1 MYRTLPYVALFAV
14 SALLQVFLFDN
25 LAISVYLNPLIYV
38 AFIILLPL
46 DIPPV
51 VLLLL
56 GLLTGVT
63 MDWATGGAGLNT
75 AATLPVARLRPAL
88 IDSFYGHENA
98 REGGIPSVAR
108 FGSRRFL
115 EYLVTM
121 VAVHHALFFLLE
133 SLSWSHLLHTVVR
146 IAVSGAVSV
155 GFIWLIARIFTSK
168 LSVRV

>member
-56 GLLTGVT
+56 GLLTG
-63 MDWATGGAGLNT
+63 
-75 AATLPVARLRPAL
+75 
-88 IDSFYGHENA
+88 
-98 REGGIPSVAR
+98 
-108 FGSRRFL
+108 
-115 EYLVTM
+115 
-121 VAVHHALFFLLE
+121 
-133 SLSWSHLLHTVVR
+133 
-146 IAVSGAVSV
+146 
-155 GFIWLIARIFTSK
+155 
-168 LSVRV
+168 

>member
-1 MYRTLPYVALFAV
+1 MYRTLPYLALFAATV
-14 SALLQVFLFDN
+14 LLQVFLFDN
-25 LAISVYLNPLIYV
+25 LSISVYLNPLIYV

-75 AATLPVARLRPAL
+75 AATLPVALLRPAL

>member
-1 MYRTLPYVALFAV
+1 MFGRTLEYEL
-14 SALLQVFLFDN
+14 
-25 LAISVYLNPLIYV
+25 
-38 AFIILLPL
+38 
-46 DIPPV
+46 
-51 VLLLL
+51 
-56 GLLTGVT
+56 
-63 MDWATGGAGLNT
+63 
-75 AATLPVARLRPAL
+75 
-88 IDSFYGHENA
+88 
-98 REGGIPSVAR
+98 
-108 FGSRRFL
+108 GSRRFL